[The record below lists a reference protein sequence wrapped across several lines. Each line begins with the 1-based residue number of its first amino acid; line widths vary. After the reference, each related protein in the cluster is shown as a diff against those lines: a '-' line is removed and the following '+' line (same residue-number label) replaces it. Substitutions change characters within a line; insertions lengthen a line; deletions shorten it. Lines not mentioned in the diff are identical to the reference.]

1 MRSIE
6 TSIIIEAPK
15 DKVWSVLTDF
25 ERYPQ
30 WNPFIKSLTGVTEVG
45 NTISATIQ
53 PPESGAMTFKPT
65 VLVFDNEKEFRWKGK
80 LLIKGLF
87 DGEHFFILKD
97 NGNGSTEFIQGE
109 QFGGILVG
117 LLSKA
122 LVKTEEG
129 FNLMNEALKKE
140 CEG

>member
-140 CEG
+140 CER